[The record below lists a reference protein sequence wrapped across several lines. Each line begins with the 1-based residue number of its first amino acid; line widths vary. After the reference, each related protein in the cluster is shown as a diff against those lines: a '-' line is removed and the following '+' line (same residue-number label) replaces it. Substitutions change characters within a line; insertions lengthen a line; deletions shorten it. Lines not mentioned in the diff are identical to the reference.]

1 MSTSAALLLGLL
13 VGLLAGLAVGAGAA
27 WLILRERAA
36 MAERLA
42 ERLGDGSSGVDAA
55 AARAV
60 RESSGQLLELAGERF
75 DRDSARR
82 EAIDNARETALQR
95 TLGPI
100 SESLGQ
106 LERSMARTE
115 AMRRQAEGDLAAQL
129 RELSRRSQELG
140 AGTNAL
146 TAALRAPT
154 ARGRWGEVQLR
165 RIVEAAGML
174 DHVDFTEQHAGRSV
188 SGDAGV
194 RPDMVVHLAGD
205 RHVVIDAKAP
215 MDAYLDAIEAT
226 DVREGARSRTAHAKA
241 LRGHVDR
248 LGAKAYWAALGDA
261 PEFVVLFV
269 PSDGVLAAA
278 LESDPGLLEHAFARD
293 VVVASPATLMALLRT
308 VAHTWR
314 TDALN
319 RDARTVLDAGR
330 ELHHRLGTMTAHL
343 AKVGRSLDASVG
355 SYNDAVGSLQSR
367 VLVTARRFEEMSLVA
382 TPIEEPEQLTRRARH
397 LAEDEIAD
405 LARPG
410 ASGASDA
417 ARDERAS

>member
-1 MSTSAALLLGLL
+1 MNASVALILGLLLGLAL
-13 VGLLAGLAVGAGAA
+13 GAVGA
-27 WLILRERAA
+27 WLVLRERIA
-36 MAERLA
+36 MTERLTT
-42 ERLGDGSSGVDAA
+42 RLGTDRSGLDAA
-55 AARAV
+55 AAQAV
-60 RESSGQLLELAGERF
+60 RESSGQLLALAGERF

-82 EAIDNARETALQR
+82 EATDHAREATLQR

-100 SESLGQ
+100 AESLGQ

-115 AMRRQAEGDLAAQL
+115 AARQQADGDLSAQL
-129 RELSRRSQELG
+129 RELGRRSQELG
-140 AGTNAL
+140 RGTNAL

-174 DHVDFTEQHAGRSV
+174 DHVDFTEQHVGRAV
-188 SGDAGV
+188 SGDAGQ

-215 MDAYLDAIEAT
+215 MDAYLDAIEA
-226 DVREGARSRTAHAKA
+226 DEPQAAASSRRAHAKA

-248 LGAKAYWAALGDA
+248 LGAKAYWSALGDS

-278 LESDPGLLEHAFARD
+278 LEADPDLLEHAFSRD
-293 VVVASPATLMALLRT
+293 VVVASPATLVALLRT

-319 RDARTVLDAGR
+319 RDARTVLEAGR

-343 AKVGRSLDASVG
+343 SRLGRALDTSV
-355 SYNDAVGSLQSR
+355 SSFNDTVGSLQSR

-382 TPIEEPEQLTRRARH
+382 SPIEDPEQLTRRSRR
-397 LAEDEIAD
+397 LSEEEIAD
-405 LARPG
+405 LAGGDRAEG
-410 ASGASDA
+410 
-417 ARDERAS
+417 RDEEGTTSAAG

>member
-1 MSTSAALLLGLL
+1 MNASVALLLGLL
-13 VGLLAGLAVGAGAA
+13 LGIALGVLGA
-27 WLILRERAA
+27 WLVLRERIA
-36 MAERLA
+36 MTQRMT
-42 ERLGDGSSGVDAA
+42 ERLGSDRTGLDAA
-55 AARAV
+55 AAQAV
-60 RESSGQLLELAGERF
+60 RESSGQLLALAGERF

-82 EAIDNARETALQR
+82 EATDHAREATLQR

-100 SESLGQ
+100 VESLGQ

-115 AMRRQAEGDLAAQL
+115 AARQQADGDLTAQL
-129 RELSRRSQELG
+129 RELARRSQELG
-140 AGTNAL
+140 RGTNAL

-174 DHVDFTEQHAGRSV
+174 DHVDFTEQHSGRAV
-188 SGDAGV
+188 SGDAGQ

-215 MDAYLDAIEAT
+215 MDAYLDAIEADDPQT
-226 DVREGARSRTAHAKA
+226 SASSRRAHAKA

-248 LGAKAYWAALGDA
+248 LGAKAYWSALGDS

-278 LESDPGLLEHAFARD
+278 LEADPGLLEHAFSQD
-293 VVVASPATLMALLRT
+293 VVVASPATLVALLRT

-343 AKVGRSLDASVG
+343 SRLGRALDTSVASF
-355 SYNDAVGSLQSR
+355 NDTVGSLQSR
-367 VLVTARRFEEMSLVA
+367 VLVTARRFEEMSLVSS
-382 TPIEEPEQLTRRARH
+382 PLEDPEQLTRRARR
-397 LAEDEIAD
+397 LSEEEIAD
-405 LARPG
+405 LAGGSRSEG
-410 ASGASDA
+410 
-417 ARDERAS
+417 RDEEGTASATA